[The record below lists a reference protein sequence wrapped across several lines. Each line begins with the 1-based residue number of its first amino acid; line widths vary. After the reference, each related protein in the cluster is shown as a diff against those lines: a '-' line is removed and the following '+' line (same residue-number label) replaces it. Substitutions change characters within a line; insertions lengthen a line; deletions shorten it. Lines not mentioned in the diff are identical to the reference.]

1 MNTDK
6 AWIALGILIAILVG
20 SNGLM
25 YLIARGSR
33 GTHIDWKK
41 GFDSVSKPWKSEDDD
56 WEKLNERV
64 KALKSPE
71 KDE

>member
-1 MNTDK
+1 MNTEK
-6 AWIALGILIAILVG
+6 VWLALVILIAILVG

-25 YLIARGSR
+25 YLMARGSR
-33 GTHIDWKK
+33 GFHID
-41 GFDSVSKPWKSEDDD
+41 WKSEDDD

-64 KALKSPE
+64 KALKPPG